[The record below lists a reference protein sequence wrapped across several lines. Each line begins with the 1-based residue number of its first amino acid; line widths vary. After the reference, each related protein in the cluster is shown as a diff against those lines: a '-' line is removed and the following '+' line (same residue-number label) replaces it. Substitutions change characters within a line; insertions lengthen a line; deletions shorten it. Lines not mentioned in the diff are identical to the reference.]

1 MVNIYQVKIIEN
13 FCKDKFKKDTRTKDF
28 FHTFL
33 AQNLEI
39 YTNIE
44 DQKYAKDTILIYKI
58 FDICIICI
66 KDGVSVSQEYCQ
78 FKKGVID
85 HIVVYTDENMND
97 GKISQLL
104 RGSSTLK
111 IDKSNC
117 YDNPDIKV
125 VFSEK
130 GFLLQAK
137 FNNCESK
144 FNDTMTMFA
153 LSLAYREKMEHY
165 LNLTSSIIDKE
176 NYHDV
181 IDIKKDFYIFNLKYF
196 FSNPVHYNY
205 QQKHAIWKI
214 IFQYYNI
221 LEQHQEL
228 KIQIENLVDILHIE
242 QNQEENKKEK
252 IKENKRKKIEMIFLI
267 IGGFV
272 TLASLVSAYKDA
284 KELFG

>member
-1 MVNIYQVKIIEN
+1 M
-13 FCKDKFKKDTRTKDF
+13 
-28 FHTFL
+28 

-66 KDGVSVSQEYCQ
+66 KDGVSVSQECCQ

-130 GFLLQAK
+130 KLF
-137 FNNCESK
+137 
-144 FNDTMTMFA
+144 
-153 LSLAYREKMEHY
+153 
-165 LNLTSSIIDKE
+165 TS
-176 NYHDV
+176 
-181 IDIKKDFYIFNLKYF
+181 
-196 FSNPVHYNY
+196 
-205 QQKHAIWKI
+205 
-214 IFQYYNI
+214 
-221 LEQHQEL
+221 
-228 KIQIENLVDILHIE
+228 
-242 QNQEENKKEK
+242 
-252 IKENKRKKIEMIFLI
+252 
-267 IGGFV
+267 G
-272 TLASLVSAYKDA
+272 
-284 KELFG
+284 